1 MEEKV
6 RFGIFARL
14 WLVMMIIALA
24 PVGLLGYASYQ
35 QGVGFISRSIDDS
48 LGKVSSAI
56 VNYTE
61 LWVDNIA
68 ASLTQG
74 AVQPDMVAGD
84 AKAKE
89 KADLSKPAG
98 KDDKKPEAKAADK
111 DDKKVEKKAEE
122 PKKADA
128 KDDKKA
134 ADKAADKDDKKGES
148 KDPTPI
154 AGDPRKSILESIVAS
169 HDYLRATYFMR
180 GSDGWQTVR
189 SDDTKLL
196 MVGDRPYFRDAM
208 RGQTGIQVIISRTTK
223 LPALIVAVP
232 VKGKDQS
239 IIGGLATA
247 SELTMISAQI
257 ANAKFGKT
265 GYAFMLD
272 RDGKVAA
279 HPNSEYTTEQKD
291 LSEHP
296 AYVALRRGDKM
307 PVMFNDQG
315 KDVVAYAGQTKHGWT
330 IIAQQDKEE
339 AYASLQATTDAAERF
354 LAVAAFLVTLMS
366 LIVSRW
372 FTRPIQN
379 LTSVADQ
386 ISRGEVGARI
396 DETSRSDEIGAL
408 ARAIDRLQ
416 TSVRLAL
423 DRLKKA

>member
-98 KDDKKPEAKAADK
+98 KDDKKPEA
-111 DDKKVEKKAEE
+111 
-122 PKKADA
+122 
-128 KDDKKA
+128 
-134 ADKAADKDDKKGES
+134 KAADKDDKKGES